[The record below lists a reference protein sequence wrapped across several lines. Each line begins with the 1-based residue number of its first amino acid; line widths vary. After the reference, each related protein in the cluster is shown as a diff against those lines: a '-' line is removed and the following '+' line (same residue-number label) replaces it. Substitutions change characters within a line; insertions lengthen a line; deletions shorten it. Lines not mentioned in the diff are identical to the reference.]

1 MKIFAQAFSLFWQNP
16 KFRDRIR
23 DLLLPQTRMQGAEE
37 EKEELAKRIQD
48 TLSTPENSKSR
59 IVEEETLLIDTTGTA
74 SDTQLFKEKDF
85 DLNFCV
91 ALGLQKVRKTFI
103 NEVNY
108 AANIHRELIEANNS
122 LFAQIRRAVKAM
134 NDA

>member
-1 MKIFAQAFSLFWQNP
+1 MKVHE
-16 KFRDRIR
+16 RIHTGEM
-23 DLLLPQTRMQGAEE
+23 PFQCIACIKCFKTR
-37 EKEELAKRIQD
+37 
-48 TLSTPENSKSR
+48 S
-59 IVEEETLLIDTTGTA
+59 
-74 SDTQLFKEKDF
+74 
-85 DLNFCV
+85 DLNRHGV
-91 ALGLQKVRKTFI
+91 THTKEKVRKTFI